1 MRNYSKRIHVL
12 IFQNILLIRIS
23 TTAHLP
29 LALASALASALAR
42 ASALAAFLASAFAVL
57 ATSAHAALN
66 RSVNFNKFD
75 GFVSFQILSDSFG
88 MSLECPKFV
97 VLYVEAAPIFR
108 FSRIFRGRFR
118 GLAIGRRGRANHHAD
133 AAYERPTHSTPSRA
147 SRRQAPGFTFTAGAA
162 SQAHIMCR
170 SRHAQFPRRST
181 RSAPLPPGDSCI
193 S

>member
-29 LALASALASALAR
+29 LALASALPSALASALPSALASALAR

-66 RSVNFNKFD
+66 RNVNFNKFD

-97 VLYVEAAPIFR
+97 LIFYAET
-108 FSRIFRGRFR
+108 S
-118 GLAIGRRGRANHHAD
+118 
-133 AAYERPTHSTPSRA
+133 
-147 SRRQAPGFTFTAGAA
+147 
-162 SQAHIMCR
+162 
-170 SRHAQFPRRST
+170 
-181 RSAPLPPGDSCI
+181 
-193 S
+193 